1 MMLRPL
7 RLHYVLKQF
16 SVRAKTGKLYY
27 LLARF
32 LFFNPDQKS
41 IAFNM
46 ALHVSCVVSLK
57 FMRTNLWG

>member
-7 RLHYVLKQF
+7 LFRYVLKQF
-16 SVRAKTGKLYY
+16 SVRTKTGKLDY

-32 LFFNPDQKS
+32 LLFNPNQKS

-46 ALHVSCVVSLK
+46 ALHVSCVVPLK
-57 FMRTNLWG
+57 FMRTNLWR